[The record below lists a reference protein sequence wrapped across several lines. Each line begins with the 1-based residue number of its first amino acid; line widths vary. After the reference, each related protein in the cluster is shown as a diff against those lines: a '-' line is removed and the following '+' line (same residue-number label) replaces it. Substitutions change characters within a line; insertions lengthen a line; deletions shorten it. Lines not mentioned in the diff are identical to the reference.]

1 MGQKPKKS
9 HQSTKA
15 AGPAPAAR
23 PKVMGV
29 LCVGGG
35 GVKWRGGGGEGA
47 LRGVRKA
54 FALLKVFFGPSSYP
68 VTTEV

>member
-9 HQSTKA
+9 HQSEGVR
-15 AGPAPAAR
+15 AGPAAR
-23 PKVMGV
+23 PNVMGV

-35 GVKWRGGGGEGA
+35 GVKGGGGRSE
-47 LRGVRKA
+47 
-54 FALLKVFFGPSSYP
+54 VFFGPSSYP